1 MNDDMLI
8 AVADYTPDELF
19 HSLSDDTEM
28 MSVMDMSVNDLAH
41 HGILGQKWGI
51 RRFQPYQPGAKV
63 KGGKE
68 VGLATKVKQRVSS
81 AVESHKAKSAAK
93 AEIRAAKKQAKA
105 ENKAAKQQAKEEK
118 KAADYDAAK
127 KKAIESGSIEDLA
140 KFKGDLTNEEYGR
153 AFTRLQNEQKMAD
166 MVSANQKTMWDKID
180 KGMEIVNKVSGY
192 ANTIATA
199 KGNLDKLNKAI
210 NGERD
215 EAAEKAKKT
224 IADNEK
230 FRALTQITNLTELD
244 EAQKKYNLNPDE
256 YSKGLKIIS
265 TKEAGKKVNEEAFT
279 NQTKAKETPVDGEY
293 RPANDVR
300 KNAAYDNSNPKDFEA
315 PKRAYGKTPKT
326 VGDKAGYVNPDGER
340 SFEEAGKRAIK
351 GFKTNS
357 SPSKYSSTTLRFGE
371 ETVRRLYQNNENYS
385 DLVKSV
391 RKTVTDTQTESARQ
405 KEVDKKYRS

>member
-1 MNDDMLI
+1 MNDDVIM
-8 AVADYTPDELF
+8 AVMDYTPNELF
-19 HSLSDDTEM
+19 HSLSDDAEM
-28 MSVMDMSVNDLAH
+28 TSVMDMTPDDLMH
-41 HGILGQKWGI
+41 HGIKGQKWGV
-51 RRFQPYQPGAKV
+51 RRFQPYQSGAKV

-93 AEIRAAKKQAKA
+93 AEVRAAKK
-105 ENKAAKQQAKEEK
+105 QAKEEK

-127 KKAIESGSIEDLA
+127 KKAIESGTIEDLA
-140 KFKGDLTNEEYGR
+140 KFKGDLTNDEYGR
-153 AFTRLQNEQKMAD
+153 AFTRLQNEKKMAD
-166 MVSANQKTMWDKID
+166 MVAANQTTMWDKID

-199 KGNLDKLNKAI
+199 KGNLDKLSKAI

-230 FRALTQITNLTELD
+230 SRALTKITNITELD
-244 EAQKKYNLNPDE
+244 EVQKKYNLNPDE

-300 KNAAYDNSNPKDFEA
+300 KNAAYDNSNPKEFEA
-315 PKRAYGKTPKT
+315 PRRAYDKTPKT

-351 GFKTNS
+351 GFNTAS
-357 SPSKYSSTTLRFGE
+357 SPSKYRSTTLRFGE
-371 ETVRRLYQNNENYS
+371 ETVRRLYQNNDNYS

-391 RKTVTDTQTESARQ
+391 RKTVTDTQIESARQ
-405 KEVDKKYRS
+405 KELDKKRRS

>member
-1 MNDDMLI
+1 MNRWDN
-8 AVADYTPDELF
+8 YSELY
-19 HSLSDDTEM
+19 HW
-28 MSVMDMSVNDLAH
+28 
-41 HGILGQKWGI
+41 GILGQKWGI

-81 AVESHKAKSAAK
+81 AVEAHKAKSAAK
-93 AEIRAAKKQAKA
+93 AEVRAVRKQAKA
-105 ENKAAKQQAKEEK
+105 EQKVAKQQAKEEQ

-127 KKAIESGSIEDLA
+127 KKAIESGTIEDLA

-153 AFTRLQNEQKMAD
+153 AFLRLQNEKKMAD
-166 MVSANQKTMWDKID
+166 MVDANKSTMWDKID
-180 KGMEIVNKVSGY
+180 KGMKIVQKVGGY
-192 ANTIATA
+192 ADTIATA

-215 EAAEKAKKT
+215 ETAEKAKKS

-256 YSKGLKIIS
+256 YSKGLGIIS
-265 TKEAGKKVNEEAFT
+265 KKEAGKKVNEEAFT

-293 RPANDVR
+293 RPVNDVR
-300 KNAAYDNSNPKDFEA
+300 KNAAYDNSSPSDFDA
-315 PKRAYGKTPKT
+315 PKRAY
-326 VGDKAGYVNPDGER
+326 DKAPKSVREKASYVNPDGER

-351 GFKTNS
+351 GFNTAS

-371 ETVRRLYQNNENYS
+371 ETVRRLYQNNGNYS

-405 KEVDKKYRS
+405 KEVDKKRRS